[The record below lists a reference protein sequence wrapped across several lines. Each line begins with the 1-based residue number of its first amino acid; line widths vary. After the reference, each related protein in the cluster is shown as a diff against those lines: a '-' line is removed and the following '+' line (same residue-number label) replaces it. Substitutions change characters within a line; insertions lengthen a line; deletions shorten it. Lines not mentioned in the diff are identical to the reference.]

1 MRAVNL
7 LPRENERRQGG
18 RRVDPLVAGGAAL
31 SVVVLAALG
40 GGFAL
45 EHSHAASERQK
56 LAAARSELAR
66 LQAESRQ
73 GSGARTPTLPTPVVT
88 QQQLPWEAALTSALA
103 TRVAW
108 DDVLAQLARV
118 VPSNVTVSTVSLG
131 SGSGTGATASTTAP
145 PPGSAGSLTLGGSA
159 FSESGVAQLIA
170 RLGLVP
176 DLSAIALT
184 SSTADPKSGVVT
196 FTITAQVGIPTP
208 PTAIAAPASGGAAS

>member
-7 LPRENERRQGG
+7 LPREHERRNGG

-45 EHSHAASERQK
+45 EHSHASSERQK
-56 LAAARSELAR
+56 LATARAELAR
-66 LQAESRQ
+66 LQAQSRQ

-88 QQQLPWEAALTSALA
+88 QQQLPWQTALTSALA

-108 DDVLAQLARV
+108 DDVLAQLGRV
-118 VPSNVTVSTVSLG
+118 VPSNVTVSTVTLG
-131 SGSGTGATASTTAP
+131 AGAASGGTAP
-145 PPGSAGSLTLGGSA
+145 PPGAAGTLSVGGSA
-159 FSESGVAQLIA
+159 FSESGVAQLLA

-184 SSTADPKSGVVT
+184 SSTTDAKSGVVS
-196 FTITAQVGIPTP
+196 FTITAQVGTPTP
-208 PTAIAAPASGGAAS
+208 PAAVAAPAGGGVAS